1 MFFAVA
7 FNREIGGLWLFVKL
21 SELQGRCS
29 QNSLEMLSEGCA
41 VSISDSLDYLV
52 DGEIGFGEQGASVLY
67 SHVLQIGL
75 EGNSDQRPESSANKG
90 RIEKSLAADVG
101 QRDVLHIIFVYVIS
115 NINDDMASAFLPRN
129 LFFHRLDQNFGNI
142 APQQITIAGL
152 ALYVGHP
159 AFFKYILQLFFF
171 VEIACIDGEFINE
184 IEMKIC
190 EDQLYHVVKRFVL

>member
-1 MFFAVA
+1 MQ
-7 FNREIGGLWLFVKL
+7 LPKL
-21 SELQGRCS
+21 QRCCAKYA
-29 QNSLEMLSEGCA
+29 LEMLSEGCA

-52 DGEIGFGEQGASVLY
+52 DGEVGFSEQGAGVLY

-129 LFFHRLDQNFGNI
+129 LFFHRMDQNFRNI
-142 APQQITIAGL
+142 APQQIPIAGL

-184 IEMKIC
+184 IEMQTC
-190 EDQLYHVVKRFVL
+190 EDQFYHVVKRFVL